1 MRILSTFIPIDEVT
15 ENMKK
20 AFPDEEFIYCEDIE
34 KALPKLHNAD
44 ILLTYGEDLI
54 PEHIQMAKNLKWI
67 MVISAGLELMPF
79 KAIEEK
85 GILVTNVRGIHK
97 IPMAEYTLSMMLHI
111 TKKNKTIVEQQKHKS
126 WDRLTHFPVGE
137 LYGKTI
143 GILGVGAIGGE
154 IARLAKAFNMK
165 TIGLTRSGRKHEY
178 IDEMVQFDG
187 LNDICENADY
197 FVSVLP
203 STNETKYI
211 LNESHFDR
219 MKKDAIFINIGRGD
233 LVKEDVILKAMQSK
247 KILHAVLDV
256 FEQEPLP
263 ADHPFWTLENVTVTP
278 HISSKSQYY
287 QPRSFEI
294 FEKNLHIYKQGGN
307 EFINKI
313 DLNRGY

>member
-1 MRILSTFIPIDEVT
+1 MRILSTFIPIEEVT
-15 ENMKK
+15 ENMNK

-34 KALPKLHNAD
+34 KALPELHNAD
-44 ILLTYGEDLI
+44 ILLTYGEDLT
-54 PEHIQMAKNLKWI
+54 PEHIEMANNLKWI

-79 KAIEEK
+79 QAIKEK

-97 IPMAEYTLSMMLHI
+97 IPMAEYTLSMMLHV
-111 TKKNKTIVEQQKHKS
+111 TKKNMIIVEQQKSKS

-137 LYGKTI
+137 LHGKTI

-165 TIGLTRSGRKHEY
+165 TIGVNRSGNKHEY
-178 IDEMVQFDG
+178 IDEMVQFDK
-187 LNDICENADY
+187 LNYICEKADY
-197 FVSVLP
+197 LVSVLP

-211 LNESHFDR
+211 LNDTHFDR
-219 MKKDAIFINIGRGD
+219 MKKESVFINIGRGD
-233 LVKEDVILKAMQSK
+233 LVKDEVILRAIQSN
-247 KILHAVLDV
+247 KIAHAVLDV

-263 ADHPFWTLENVTVTP
+263 SDHPFWTLENVTVTP
-278 HISSKSQYY
+278 HISSKSKFY

-294 FEKNLHIYKQGGN
+294 FEKNLHIFKQGGS

>member
-1 MRILSTFIPIDEVT
+1 MRILSTFIPIEEVT
-15 ENMKK
+15 EKMKK

-34 KALPKLHNAD
+34 EALPELHNAD
-44 ILLTYGEDLI
+44 ILLTYGEDLT
-54 PEHIQMAKNLKWI
+54 PEHIDIAINLKWI

-79 KAIEEK
+79 KAIKEK

-97 IPMAEYTLSMMLHI
+97 IPMAEYTLSMMLHV
-111 TKKNKTIVEQQKHKS
+111 TKKNMKIVEQQKFKS

-137 LYGKTI
+137 LHGKTI

-165 TIGLTRSGRKHEY
+165 TIGLNRSGKKHEF

-187 LNDICENADY
+187 LHYICETAD
-197 FVSVLP
+197 FLVSVLP
-203 STNETKYI
+203 STDETKYI
-211 LNESHFDR
+211 LNDTHFNR
-219 MKKDAIFINIGRGD
+219 MKKDANFINIGRGD
-233 LVKEDVILKAMQSK
+233 LVKEEVLLQAIKSK
-247 KILHAVLDV
+247 KISHAVLDV

-263 ADHPFWTLENVTVTP
+263 SDHPYWILENVTVTP
-278 HISSKSQYY
+278 HISSKSKFY

-294 FEKNLHIYKQGGN
+294 FEQNLHIFRQGGSD
-307 EFINKI
+307 FINKI

>member
-1 MRILSTFIPIDEVT
+1 MRILSTFIPIEEIT

-20 AFPDEEFIYCEDIE
+20 AFPDEEFIYCEDIKE
-34 KALPKLHNAD
+34 ALPELHNAD
-44 ILLTYGEDLI
+44 ILLTYGEDLT
-54 PEHIQMAKNLKWI
+54 PEHIEMAKNLKWI

-79 KAIEEK
+79 EAIKEK
-85 GILVTNVRGIHK
+85 EILVTNVRGIHK

-111 TKKNKTIVEQQKHKS
+111 TKKNLKIVEQQKNKN
-126 WDRLTHFPVGE
+126 WDRFTHFPVGE
-137 LYGKTI
+137 LHGKTI

-165 TIGLTRSGRKHEY
+165 TIGLNRSGNKHEF

-187 LNDICENADY
+187 LNYVCENADY
-197 FVSVLP
+197 LVSVLP
-203 STNETKYI
+203 STSETKYI
-211 LNESHFDR
+211 LNDSHFEL
-219 MKKDAIFINIGRGD
+219 MKKEAIFINIGRGD
-233 LVKEDVILKAMQSK
+233 LVKEEVLLRAMESK
-247 KILHAVLDV
+247 KISHTVLDV

-263 ADHPFWTLENVTVTP
+263 SVHPFWTLENVTVTP
-278 HISSKSQYY
+278 HISSKSNYY

-294 FEKNLHIYKQGGN
+294 FEKNLHIYKQGGS